1 MPVKAAPLS
10 TDVDDHDVKCH
21 MSEPRVPQLERRRR
35 TSAEVRAAILDAAR
49 ALFSERGY
57 GSTSTRD
64 ITALAR
70 VAEPLLFRHFGSKS
84 QLFEQAILAPFS
96 EFVEEYIND
105 MRRRRRHFAT
115 AEEASVDYL
124 SRLYDF
130 CVDHREVA
138 LAIFMAASHED
149 VASELQRA
157 ASDLNAL
164 FQALERRASADSRHH
179 GVRIAQPDLVV
190 RLTFGMVLAV
200 TVLDDW
206 LFGPGARRPD
216 HDEIVVALGDFVLY
230 GAAGP
235 RAVSGQAG
243 PGLDQPWSTGYV
255 R

>member
-1 MPVKAAPLS
+1 
-10 TDVDDHDVKCH
+10 
-21 MSEPRVPQLERRRR
+21 MSERPVRHLERRRR
-35 TSAEVRAAILDAAR
+35 TSAEVRSAIVDAAR

-64 ITALAR
+64 ITALAG

-96 EFVEEYIND
+96 EFVQQYVTD
-105 MRRRRRHFAT
+105 MRRRQRRFAT
-115 AEEASVDYL
+115 AEESSIDYL

-130 CVDHREVA
+130 CVGNREVA

-157 ASDLNAL
+157 VSDLNVL
-164 FQALERRASADSRHH
+164 FEALEKRALAESKHH
-179 GVRIAQPDLVV
+179 GVPLVHAGLVV

-200 TVLDDW
+200 TALDDW
-206 LFGPGARRPD
+206 LFGPGAPRPD
-216 HDEIVVALGDFVLY
+216 HDEMVVALGDFVLY

-235 RAVSGQAG
+235 RPVSG
-243 PGLDQPWSTGYV
+243 TGGSWP
-255 R
+255 

>member
-1 MPVKAAPLS
+1 
-10 TDVDDHDVKCH
+10 
-21 MSEPRVPQLERRRR
+21 MSELPVRQLERRRR
-35 TSAEVRAAILDAAR
+35 TSAEVRAAIVDAAR

-64 ITALAR
+64 ITALAG

-96 EFVEEYIND
+96 EFVQQYIRD
-105 MRRRRRHFAT
+105 MRRRRHHFAT
-115 AEEASVDYL
+115 AEESSIDYL

-130 CVDHREVA
+130 CVDNREVA

-157 ASDLNAL
+157 VSDLNAL
-164 FQALERRASADSRHH
+164 FRALEKRVLANSKHH
-179 GVRIAQPDLVV
+179 GVAISQPGLVV

-206 LFGPGARRPD
+206 LFGPGAQRPD
-216 HDEIVVALGDFVLY
+216 HDDMVVALGDFVLH

-235 RAVSGQAG
+235 RAVSG
-243 PGLDQPWSTGYV
+243 PGRSRP
-255 R
+255 